1 MAWNSPWRLLGW
13 MGLRASAVR
22 LGRLASGFSKEAFEL
37 ALALALG
44 LAPVIALALALALGV
59 SQRGLDGDLELVV
72 LPNPHRA
79 PAAGAL
85 A

>member
-1 MAWNSPWRLLGW
+1 

-44 LAPVIALALALALGV
+44 LAPVIALALALGLALGV